1 MKIQIQPISIYTS
14 DGVHEATK
22 FEVRHVTYVPAGGAH
37 ADTHLFRE
45 VEQEVDGQT
54 VTSDVEVGTGA
65 VVTVSQADCDTWTD
79 DEAFFQLIASRI
91 NLTPIIE

>member
-1 MKIQIQPISIYTS
+1 MKIPIQPISIYTS
-14 DGVHEATK
+14 DGVHQATK
-22 FEVRHVTYVPAGGAH
+22 FEVRHVTYVPDGGAH

-45 VEQEVDGQT
+45 VNSVDI
-54 VTSDVEVGTGA
+54 EVGVGA